1 MSDIA
6 TLEREL
12 RQASTADYW
21 GKLLRS
27 SQHKTVTAVEG
38 LNPLRQQALALAPS
52 LRLPSKRDEEWQ
64 FTDLAGL
71 VKVEFQSLPSPAL
84 APEQLEPFILPE
96 ARHSRLVFVNG
107 AYSETAS
114 DRTDLPTSVFV
125 GPFSQLP
132 AQGQARLL
140 DYLGQS
146 EGLGEPFTV
155 LNTAGL
161 EDVAVV
167 WLPPETPLGSPVHLL
182 FLTVVAPTPALVQPR
197 LLVVAE
203 DHSRLTLV
211 ESYGAVTNN
220 CSDRPQQRPYFN
232 NIVAEIFLGDNAQL
246 THLRNQRDSGD
257 SFHIAKTAVN
267 QQKSSHYQLVDIN
280 LGAKLSRHNL
290 DVVQQG
296 EQTTTQLFGLTAIAG
311 RQVADTHS
319 AIYLRYPHGTTEQL
333 HKTIVDD
340 YAHGIFNGK
349 VLVPQAA
356 QLTNAAQL
364 NRNLLLSSKA
374 RINTKPELQITA
386 DNVKCSHGATVSQ
399 LEADELF
406 YLRSRGLN
414 DADARHLLIDA
425 FAGEIL
431 QRLPLPSLQQRLE
444 QCIACRTL

>member
-12 RQASTADYW
+12 RQSSTADDW
-21 GKLLRS
+21 AKLLRS
-27 SQHKTVTAVEG
+27 SQSKTVAAVEG
-38 LNPLRQQALALAPS
+38 LNPLRQQALSQASGLT
-52 LRLPSKRDEEWQ
+52 LPSKRDEEWR
-64 FTDLAGL
+64 FTDLADL
-71 VKVEFQSLPSPAL
+71 VKVEFQTLPAPAL
-84 APEQLEPFILPE
+84 APDQLEAFILPE
-96 ARHSRLVFVNG
+96 ARHSRLVFING
-107 AYSETAS
+107 AYNVAGS
-114 DRTDLPTSVFV
+114 DLSALPASVFV

-146 EGLGEPFTV
+146 EGLGEAFTV

-161 EDVAVV
+161 DDVAVV
-167 WLPPETPLGSPVHLL
+167 WLPPETLLETPVHLL
-182 FLTVVAPTPALVQPR
+182 FLTAVAHTPALVQPR

-203 DHSRLTLV
+203 DHSRLTLA
-211 ESYGAVTNN
+211 ESYGAVTDN
-220 CSDRPQQRPYFN
+220 CSDRPQHQPYFN

-267 QQKSSHYQLVDIN
+267 QQKNSHYQLVDIN

-319 AIYLRYPHGTTEQL
+319 AIYLRYSHGTTEQL

-431 QRLPLPSLQQRLE
+431 QRLPLPALQKRLE